1 MVSNLVN
8 SEPKMPWHDI
18 AIQIRGSSVHDIAR
32 HFTNYWNFVN
42 FQTKID
48 NDRELLNM
56 AGIKHQSTISRFA
69 AAKKFLKNLSFRKKT
84 GKV

>member
-1 MVSNLVN
+1 
-8 SEPKMPWHDI
+8 MPWHDI

-48 NDRELLNM
+48 NDRELLNL
-56 AGIKHQSTISRFA
+56 AGIKHQPVISKFA
-69 AAKKFLKNLSFRKKT
+69 AAKNFFKKKLVFRRLT